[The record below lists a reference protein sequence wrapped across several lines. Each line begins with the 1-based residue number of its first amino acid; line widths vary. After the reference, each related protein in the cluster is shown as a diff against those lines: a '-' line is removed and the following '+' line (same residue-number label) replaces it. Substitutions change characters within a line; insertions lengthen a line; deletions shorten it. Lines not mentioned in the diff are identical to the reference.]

1 MLEDERRT
9 MKESAI
15 TVIGGGTMGRE
26 IAFVAA
32 MSGFQTY
39 LVDVEQRFL
48 DNAREQ
54 LEKSTKRQI
63 ERDRM
68 SQEAVDAGF
77 NNLNFTVDRDAAVKE
92 SSFVIEAIVED
103 LEIKRQVFAE
113 LDAIAGPETIL
124 ASNSSSIVSSKLAE
138 GLNHPERVCNVHF
151 FNPVLQMTLVEV
163 VGGEHTDQSILDRA
177 LELSKALG
185 KTPVV
190 VEKEIFGFIVNR
202 ILMAIV
208 GEALH
213 LHEEGYASIEDID
226 IAIKEGLGHPMG
238 PFTLMDLVG
247 VDINLGIQSL
257 AAQETGDELVK
268 EVSPTLSKLV
278 EEGNLGRKTGKGF
291 YDYSK

>member
-1 MLEDERRT
+1 METGFSNLEF
-9 MKESAI
+9 S
-15 TVIGGGTMGRE
+15 
-26 IAFVAA
+26 
-32 MSGFQTY
+32 
-39 LVDVEQRFL
+39 L
-48 DNAREQ
+48 
-54 LEKSTKRQI
+54 
-63 ERDRM
+63 
-68 SQEAVDAGF
+68 
-77 NNLNFTVDRDAAVKE
+77 DRDAAVKD

-103 LEIKRQVFAE
+103 LDIKRQVFAE
-113 LDAIAGPETIL
+113 LDEIADENTIL

-138 GLNHPERVCNVHF
+138 GLKHPGRVCNVHF
-151 FNPVLQMTLVEV
+151 FNPVLQMTLVEA
-163 VGGEHTDQSILDRA
+163 VGGDHTDQKTLDRA

-213 LHEEGYASIEDID
+213 LYEEGYASIEDID
-226 IAIKEGLGHPMG
+226 IAVKEGLSHPMG

-247 VDINLGIQSL
+247 VDINLGIQAL
-257 AAQETGDELVK
+257 AAKESDDDLVE

-278 EEGNLGRKTGKGF
+278 KEGNLGRKTGKGF

>member
-1 MLEDERRT
+1 
-9 MKESAI
+9 MKETAI

-32 MSGFQTY
+32 MSGFHTY
-39 LVDVEQRFL
+39 LVDVKQDVL
-48 DNAREQ
+48 DTAREQ
-54 LEKSTKRQI
+54 LEKSTKRQV

-68 SQEAVDAGF
+68 SKEAVETGF
-77 NNLNFTVDRDAAVKE
+77 NNLEFTIERDAAVKQ

-103 LEIKRQVFAE
+103 LDIKRQVFAE
-113 LDAIAGPETIL
+113 IEEVAAPETIL

-138 GLNHPERVCNVHF
+138 GLKHPERVCNVHF

-163 VGGEHTDQSILDRA
+163 VGGDHTGQDTLDRS
-177 LELSKALG
+177 LELAKALG

-213 LHEEGYASIEDID
+213 LYEDGYASIEDID
-226 IAIKEGLGHPMG
+226 TAVKEGLSHPMG

-247 VDINLGIQSL
+247 VDINLGIQKL
-257 AAQETGDELVK
+257 AAQESHDNLVT
-268 EVSPTLSKLV
+268 EVSPALSKLV
-278 EEGNLGRKTGKGF
+278 EDGNLGRKSGKGF

>member
-1 MLEDERRT
+1 

-39 LVDVEQRFL
+39 LVDVEERFL
-48 DNAREQ
+48 ANAREQ
-54 LEKSTKRQI
+54 LTKSTARMVERQ
-63 ERDRM
+63 RV

-77 NNLNFTVDRDAAVKE
+77 QNLTFTIDRDTAVRQ
-92 SSFVIEAIVED
+92 SSFVIEAIVEN
-103 LEIKRQVFAE
+103 LEIKRQLFAE
-113 LDAIAGPETIL
+113 LDEIAAPETIL
-124 ASNSSSIVSSKLAE
+124 ASNSSSIVSSKLAA
-138 GLNHPERVCNVHF
+138 GLLHPERVCNVHF

-163 VGGEHTDQSILDRA
+163 VGGEHTAQNTLDRA
-177 LELSKALG
+177 LELSKAMG

-202 ILMAIV
+202 VLMAIV

-213 LHEEGYASIEDID
+213 LYEQGYASIEDID

-247 VDINLGIQSL
+247 LDINLGIQEL
-257 AAQETGDELVK
+257 AAQEPNDHLVP
-268 EVSPTLSKLV
+268 EVSATLSSLV
-278 EEGNLGRKTGKGF
+278 QEGKLGRKTGKGF
-291 YDYSK
+291 YNYNK

>member
-1 MLEDERRT
+1 

-39 LVDVEQRFL
+39 LVDMEQRFL

-54 LEKSTKRQI
+54 LANSTKRQV
-63 ERDRM
+63 ERQSM
-68 SQEAVDAGF
+68 SKEAVETGF
-77 NNLNFTVDRDAAVKE
+77 NNLTFTVDRDAAVKE

-113 LDAIAGPETIL
+113 LDEIADSDTIL

-138 GLNHPERVCNVHF
+138 GLKHPERVCNVHF
-151 FNPVLQMTLVEV
+151 FNPALQMTLVEV
-163 VGGEHTDQSILDRA
+163 VGGDHTDKNTLDRS
-177 LELSKALG
+177 LELAKALG

-226 IAIKEGLGHPMG
+226 IAIKEGLSHPMG

-247 VDINLGIQSL
+247 LDINLGIQAL
-257 AAQETGDELVK
+257 AAEESNDDLVE
-268 EVSPTLSKLV
+268 EVSPTLEKLV

-291 YDYSK
+291 YNYSK

>member
-1 MLEDERRT
+1 

-54 LEKSTKRQI
+54 LTKSTARMI
-63 ERDRM
+63 ERQRV
-68 SQEAVDAGF
+68 SEEAVETGF
-77 NNLNFTVDRDAAVKE
+77 QNLTFTVDRDTAVKN
-92 SSFVIEAIVED
+92 SSFVVEAIIED
-103 LEIKRQVFAE
+103 LGVKQKLFAE
-113 LDAIAGPETIL
+113 LDEIAAPETIL
-124 ASNSSSIVSSKLAE
+124 ASNSSSIVSSKLTE
-138 GLNHPERVCNVHF
+138 GLKHPERVCNVHF

-163 VGGEHTDQSILDRA
+163 VGGEHTAQSTVDRA
-177 LELSKALG
+177 MELSKALG
-185 KTPVV
+185 KTPVLI
-190 VEKEIFGFIVNR
+190 EKEIFGFIVNR
-202 ILMAIV
+202 VLMAIV

-213 LHEEGYASIEDID
+213 LYEEGYASIEDID
-226 IAIKEGLGHPMG
+226 IAIKEGLSHPMG

-247 VDINLGIQSL
+247 VDINLGIQQL
-257 AAQETGDELVK
+257 AAEEPGDHLVS
-268 EVSPTLSKLV
+268 EVSSTLSKLV
-278 EEGNLGRKTGKGF
+278 EQGKLGRKSGKGF

>member
-1 MLEDERRT
+1 

-32 MSGFQTY
+32 MSGFKTY

-54 LEKSTKRQI
+54 LEISTQRQVD
-63 ERDRM
+63 RQRM
-68 SQEAVDAGF
+68 SEEAVETGF
-77 NNLNFTVDRDAAVKE
+77 SNIEFTLDRDAAVKG

-103 LEIKRQVFAE
+103 LGIKRQVFAE
-113 LDAIAGPETIL
+113 LDEIADADTIL

-138 GLNHPERVCNVHF
+138 GLKHPERVCNVHF

-163 VGGEHTDQSILDRA
+163 VGGDHTDQKTLDRA

-190 VEKEIFGFIVNR
+190 VE
-202 ILMAIV
+202 
-208 GEALH
+208 
-213 LHEEGYASIEDID
+213 
-226 IAIKEGLGHPMG
+226 
-238 PFTLMDLVG
+238 
-247 VDINLGIQSL
+247 
-257 AAQETGDELVK
+257 
-268 EVSPTLSKLV
+268 
-278 EEGNLGRKTGKGF
+278 
-291 YDYSK
+291 

>member
-1 MLEDERRT
+1 

-32 MSGFQTY
+32 MSGFKTY

-48 DNAREQ
+48 DNAREK
-54 LEKSTKRQI
+54 LETATKRQV
-63 ERDRM
+63 ERQRT
-68 SQEAVDAGF
+68 SEEAVELGF
-77 NNLNFTVDRDAAVKE
+77 SNLEFTLDRDAAVKQ

-103 LEIKRQVFAE
+103 LDIKRELFAE
-113 LDAIAGPETIL
+113 LDEMAGPETVL

-138 GLNHPERVCNVHF
+138 GLQHPERVCNVHF

-163 VGGEHTDQSILDRA
+163 VGGEHTAQETLDRA
-177 LELSKALG
+177 LELAKALG

-226 IAIKEGLGHPMG
+226 IAVKEGLSHPMG

-247 VDINLGIQSL
+247 LDINLGIQAL
-257 AAQETGDELVK
+257 AADEPNDDLVE

-278 EEGNLGRKTGKGF
+278 DEGNLGRKSGKGF

>member
-1 MLEDERRT
+1 

-39 LVDVEQRFL
+39 LVDVEERFL

-54 LEKSTKRQI
+54 LNKSTARLVERQ
-63 ERDRM
+63 RT
-68 SQEAVDAGF
+68 SQEAVDTGLQ
-77 NNLNFTVDRDAAVKE
+77 NLEFTTDRDTAVKN
-92 SSFVIEAIVED
+92 SSFVVEAIVED
-103 LEIKRQVFAE
+103 LEVKQQLFAQ
-113 LDAIAGPETIL
+113 LDAVAAADTVL

-138 GLNHPERVCNVHF
+138 GLKHPERVCNVHF
-151 FNPVLQMTLVEV
+151 FNPVLQMALVEV
-163 VGGEHTDQSILDRA
+163 VGGEHTAQNALDRS
-177 LELSKALG
+177 LELAKALG

-213 LHEEGYASIEDID
+213 LYEEGYASVEDID
-226 IAIKEGLGHPMG
+226 VAIKEGLGHPMG

-247 VDINLGIQSL
+247 VDINLGIQEL
-257 AAQETGDELVK
+257 AAQESNDELVT

-278 EEGNLGRKTGKGF
+278 EDGNLGRKTGKGF
-291 YDYSK
+291 YNYNK

>member
-1 MLEDERRT
+1 

-26 IAFVAA
+26 IAFVTA

-39 LVDVEQRFL
+39 LVDVEERVL
-48 DNAREQ
+48 DTARQQ
-54 LEKSTKRQI
+54 LQKSTTRLI
-63 ERDRM
+63 ERQRV
-68 SQEAVDAGF
+68 SEEAVDAGF
-77 NNLNFTVDRDAAVKE
+77 QNLEFTTDRDHAVQN
-92 SSFVIEAIVED
+92 SSFVVEAIVED
-103 LEIKRQVFAE
+103 LEIKQQLFAE
-113 LDAIAGPETIL
+113 LDAVAAPETVL
-124 ASNSSSIVSSKLAE
+124 ASNSSSIVSSKLAQ
-138 GLNHPERVCNVHF
+138 GLKHPERVCNVHF

-163 VGGEHTDQSILDRA
+163 VGGEHTSQEAMSRS
-177 LELSKALG
+177 LELAKALG

-213 LHEEGYASIEDID
+213 LYEEGYASIEDID
-226 IAIKEGLGHPMG
+226 TAVKEGLSHPMG

-247 VDINLGIQSL
+247 VDINHGIQSL
-257 AAQETGDELVK
+257 AAAEPNDELVK
-268 EVSPTLSKLV
+268 EVSPVLTKLV
-278 EEGNLGRKTGKGF
+278 EEGNLGRKSGKGF

>member
-1 MLEDERRT
+1 

-32 MSGFQTY
+32 MSGFKTH
-39 LVDVEQRFL
+39 LVDVEERFL

-54 LEKSTKRQI
+54 LHKSTSRLLERQ
-63 ERDRM
+63 RV

-77 NNLNFTVDRDAAVKE
+77 QNLHFTTDRDTAVKD
-92 SSFVIEAIVED
+92 SSFVIEAIIED
-103 LEIKRQVFAE
+103 LEIKQQLFAE
-113 LDAIAGPETIL
+113 LDAIAAPETVL
-124 ASNSSSIVSSKLAE
+124 ASNSSSIVSSKLAQ
-138 GLNHPERVCNVHF
+138 GLKHPERVCNVHF

-163 VGGEHTDQSILDRA
+163 VGGEHTGKDALDRS

-190 VEKEIFGFIVNR
+190 VKKEIFGFIVNR

-213 LHEEGYASIEDID
+213 LYDDGYASIEDID
-226 IAIKEGLGHPMG
+226 IAIKEGLSHPMG

-247 VDINLGIQSL
+247 VDINLGIQTL
-257 AAQETGDELVK
+257 AAQETNDDLVPQ
-268 EVSPTLSKLV
+268 VSPTLTKMV
-278 EEGNLGRKTGKGF
+278 EQGKLGRKSGQGF
-291 YDYSK
+291 YDYRK

>member
-1 MLEDERRT
+1 
-9 MKESAI
+9 MKETAI

-32 MSGFQTY
+32 MSGFHTY
-39 LVDVEQRFL
+39 LVDVKQDVL
-48 DNAREQ
+48 DTAREQ
-54 LEKSTKRQI
+54 LEKSTKRQV

-68 SQEAVDAGF
+68 SKEAVDTGF
-77 NNLNFTVDRDAAVKE
+77 NNLEFTIERDAAVKQ

-103 LEIKRQVFAE
+103 LDIKRQVFAE
-113 LDAIAGPETIL
+113 IEEVAAPETIL

-138 GLNHPERVCNVHF
+138 GLKHPERVCNVHF

-163 VGGEHTDQSILDRA
+163 VGGDHTGQDTLDRS
-177 LELSKALG
+177 LELAKALG

-213 LHEEGYASIEDID
+213 LYEDGYASIEDID
-226 IAIKEGLGHPMG
+226 TAVKEGLSHPMG

-247 VDINLGIQSL
+247 VDINLGIQKL
-257 AAQETGDELVK
+257 AAQESHDNLVT
-268 EVSPTLSKLV
+268 EVSPALSKLV
-278 EEGNLGRKTGKGF
+278 EDGNLGRKSGKGF

>member
-1 MLEDERRT
+1 

-39 LVDVEQRFL
+39 LVDMEQRFL
-48 DNAREQ
+48 DIAREQ
-54 LEKSTKRQI
+54 LHNSTKRQV
-63 ERDRM
+63 ERQRM
-68 SQEAVDAGF
+68 SEEAVETGF
-77 NNLNFTVDRDAAVKE
+77 HNLTFTVDRDAAVKE

-103 LEIKRQVFAE
+103 LDIKRRVFAE
-113 LDAIAGPETIL
+113 LDDIAGPDTVL

-163 VGGEHTDQSILDRA
+163 VGGDHTDQKTLERS
-177 LELSKALG
+177 LELAKALG
-185 KTPVV
+185 KTPVA

-213 LHEEGYASIEDID
+213 LHEEGYA
-226 IAIKEGLGHPMG
+226 LG
-238 PFTLMDLVG
+238 D
-247 VDINLGIQSL
+247 
-257 AAQETGDELVK
+257 
-268 EVSPTLSKLV
+268 
-278 EEGNLGRKTGKGF
+278 
-291 YDYSK
+291 

>member
-1 MLEDERRT
+1 
-9 MKESAI
+9 
-15 TVIGGGTMGRE
+15 MGRE

-32 MSGFQTY
+32 MSGFKTH
-39 LVDVEQRFL
+39 LVDVEERFL

-54 LEKSTKRQI
+54 LHKSTARLLERQ
-63 ERDRM
+63 RV
-68 SQEAVDAGF
+68 SQEAVDTGF
-77 NNLNFTVDRDAAVKE
+77 QNLHFTTDRDTAVQD

-103 LEIKRQVFAE
+103 LEIKQQLFAE
-113 LDAIAGPETIL
+113 LDAIAGPETVL
-124 ASNSSSIVSSKLAE
+124 ASNSSSIVSSKLAQ
-138 GLNHPERVCNVHF
+138 GLKHPERVCNVHF

-163 VGGEHTDQSILDRA
+163 VGGEHTGKDALDRS

-213 LHEEGYASIEDID
+213 LYDEGYASVEDID
-226 IAIKEGLGHPMG
+226 IAIKEGLSHPMG

-247 VDINLGIQSL
+247 VDINLGIQTL
-257 AAQETGDELVK
+257 AAQETNDDLVPQ
-268 EVSPTLSKLV
+268 VSPTLTKMV
-278 EEGNLGRKTGKGF
+278 EQGKLGRKTGQGF
-291 YDYSK
+291 YDYRK

>member
-1 MLEDERRT
+1 

-32 MSGFQTY
+32 MSGFKTY

-54 LEKSTKRQI
+54 LEISTQRQVD
-63 ERDRM
+63 RQRM
-68 SQEAVDAGF
+68 SEEAVETGF
-77 NNLNFTVDRDAAVKE
+77 SNIEFTLDRDAAVKG

-103 LEIKRQVFAE
+103 LGIKRQVFAE
-113 LDAIAGPETIL
+113 LDEIADADTIL

-138 GLNHPERVCNVHF
+138 GLKHPERVCNVHF

-163 VGGEHTDQSILDRA
+163 VGGDHTDQKTLDRA

-226 IAIKEGLGHPMG
+226 IAVKEGLSHPMG

-247 VDINLGIQSL
+247 VDINLGIQAL
-257 AAQETGDELVK
+257 AAQEPNDDLVE
-268 EVSPTLSKLV
+268 EVSPTLEKLV

>member
-1 MLEDERRT
+1 

-32 MSGFQTY
+32 MSGFKTY

-54 LEKSTKRQI
+54 LEISTQRQVD
-63 ERDRM
+63 RQRM
-68 SQEAVDAGF
+68 SEEAVETGF
-77 NNLNFTVDRDAAVKE
+77 SNIEFTLDRDAAVKG

-103 LEIKRQVFAE
+103 LNIKRQVFAE
-113 LDAIAGPETIL
+113 LDEIADADTIL

-138 GLNHPERVCNVHF
+138 GLKHPGRVCNVHF

-163 VGGEHTDQSILDRA
+163 VGGDHTDQKTLDRA

-226 IAIKEGLGHPMG
+226 IAVKEGLSHPMG

-247 VDINLGIQSL
+247 VDINLGIQAL
-257 AAQETGDELVK
+257 AAQEPNDDLVE
-268 EVSPTLSKLV
+268 EVSPTLEKLV

>member
-1 MLEDERRT
+1 

-32 MSGFQTY
+32 MSGFKTH
-39 LVDVEQRFL
+39 LVDVEERFL

-54 LEKSTKRQI
+54 LHKSTSRLLERQ
-63 ERDRM
+63 RV

-77 NNLNFTVDRDAAVKE
+77 QNLHFTTYRDTAVKD
-92 SSFVIEAIVED
+92 SSFVIEAIIED
-103 LEIKRQVFAE
+103 LEIKQQLFAE
-113 LDAIAGPETIL
+113 LDAIAAPETVL
-124 ASNSSSIVSSKLAE
+124 ASNSSSIVSSKLAQ
-138 GLNHPERVCNVHF
+138 GLKHPERVCNVHF

-163 VGGEHTDQSILDRA
+163 VGGEHTGKDALDRS

-190 VEKEIFGFIVNR
+190 VKKEIFGFIVNR

-213 LHEEGYASIEDID
+213 LYDDGYASIEDID
-226 IAIKEGLGHPMG
+226 IAIKEGLSHPMG

-247 VDINLGIQSL
+247 VDINLGIQTL
-257 AAQETGDELVK
+257 AAQETNDDLVPQ
-268 EVSPTLSKLV
+268 VSPTLTKMV
-278 EEGNLGRKTGKGF
+278 EQGKLGRKSGQGF
-291 YDYSK
+291 YDYRK

>member
-1 MLEDERRT
+1 

-39 LVDVEQRFL
+39 LVDMEQRFL

-54 LEKSTKRQI
+54 LANSTKRQV
-63 ERDRM
+63 ERQRM
-68 SQEAVDAGF
+68 SKEAVETGF
-77 NNLNFTVDRDAAVKE
+77 NNLTFTVDRDAAVKE

-113 LDAIAGPETIL
+113 LDEIADSDTIL

-138 GLNHPERVCNVHF
+138 GLKHPERVCNVHF
-151 FNPVLQMTLVEV
+151 FNPALQMTLVEV
-163 VGGEHTDQSILDRA
+163 VGGDHTDQKTLNRS
-177 LELSKALG
+177 LELAKALG

-226 IAIKEGLGHPMG
+226 IAIKEGLSHPMG

-247 VDINLGIQSL
+247 LDINLGIQAL
-257 AAQETGDELVK
+257 AAEESNDDLVE
-268 EVSPTLSKLV
+268 EVSPTLEKLV

-291 YDYSK
+291 YNYSK

>member
-1 MLEDERRT
+1 

-32 MSGFQTY
+32 MSGFKTY

-48 DNAREQ
+48 DNARQ
-54 LEKSTKRQI
+54 KLETATKRQV
-63 ERDRM
+63 ERQRT
-68 SQEAVDAGF
+68 SEEAVELGF
-77 NNLNFTVDRDAAVKE
+77 SNLEFTLDRDAAVKQ
-92 SSFVIEAIVED
+92 SSFVVEAIVED
-103 LEIKRQVFAE
+103 LGIKRELFAE
-113 LDAIAGPETIL
+113 LDEIAGPETVL

-138 GLNHPERVCNVHF
+138 GLKHPERVCNVHF

-163 VGGEHTDQSILDRA
+163 VGGEHTAQKTLDRA
-177 LELSKALG
+177 LELAKALG

-226 IAIKEGLGHPMG
+226 IAVKEGLSHPMG

-247 VDINLGIQSL
+247 LDINLGIQAL
-257 AAQETGDELVK
+257 AADEPNDDLVE

-278 EEGNLGRKTGKGF
+278 DEGNLGRKSGKGF

>member
-1 MLEDERRT
+1 

-32 MSGFQTY
+32 MSGFKTY

-54 LEKSTKRQI
+54 LEKATKRQV

-68 SQEAVDAGF
+68 SQEAVETGF
-77 NNLNFTVDRDAAVKE
+77 SNLEFSLDRDAAVKD

-103 LEIKRQVFAE
+103 LDIKRQVFAE
-113 LDAIAGPETIL
+113 LDEIADENTIL

-138 GLNHPERVCNVHF
+138 GLKHPGRVCNVHF

-163 VGGEHTDQSILDRA
+163 VGGDHTDQKTLDRS

-213 LHEEGYASIEDID
+213 LYEEGYASIEDID
-226 IAIKEGLGHPMG
+226 TAVKEGLSHPMG

-247 VDINLGIQSL
+247 VDINFGIQAL
-257 AAQETGDELVK
+257 AAKESDDDLVK

-278 EEGNLGRKTGKGF
+278 EEGNLGRKTGQGF

>member
-1 MLEDERRT
+1 

-32 MSGFQTY
+32 MSGFKAC

-54 LEKSTKRQI
+54 LEISTQRQVD
-63 ERDRM
+63 RQRM
-68 SQEAVDAGF
+68 SEEAVETGF
-77 NNLNFTVDRDAAVKE
+77 SNIEFTLDRDAAVKG

-103 LEIKRQVFAE
+103 LDIKRQVFAE
-113 LDAIAGPETIL
+113 LDEIADADTIL

-138 GLNHPERVCNVHF
+138 GLKHPERVCNVHF

-163 VGGEHTDQSILDRA
+163 VGGDHTAQTTLDRA

-226 IAIKEGLGHPMG
+226 IAVKEGLSHPMG

-247 VDINLGIQSL
+247 VDINLGIQAL
-257 AAQETGDELVK
+257 AAQEPDDDLVE
-268 EVSPTLSKLV
+268 EVSPTLEKLV

>member
-1 MLEDERRT
+1 

-32 MSGFQTY
+32 MSGFTTY
-39 LVDVEQRFL
+39 LVDVKQNVL
-48 DNAREQ
+48 DTAQEQ
-54 LEKSTKRQI
+54 LHKSTKRLL
-63 ERDRM
+63 ERDRV
-68 SQEAVDAGF
+68 SQEAVDTGF
-77 NNLNFTVDRDAAVKE
+77 MNLEFTVDRDAAVKQ

-103 LEIKRQVFAE
+103 LDIKRQVFSE

-138 GLNHPERVCNVHF
+138 GLQHPERVCNVHF

-163 VGGEHTDQSILDRA
+163 VGGEHTEQATLDRA

-213 LHEEGYASIEDID
+213 LYDKGYASIEDID
-226 IAIKEGLGHPMG
+226 IAIKEGLSHPMG

-247 VDINLGIQSL
+247 VDINLGIQTL
-257 AAQETGDELVK
+257 AAQETNDDLVPQ
-268 EVSPTLSKLV
+268 VSPTLSKMV
-278 EEGNLGRKTGKGF
+278 EQGKLGRKAGQGF
-291 YDYSK
+291 YDYRK

>member
-1 MLEDERRT
+1 

-39 LVDVEQRFL
+39 LVDVEERFL
-48 DNAREQ
+48 ANAREQ
-54 LEKSTKRQI
+54 LTKSTARMVERQ
-63 ERDRM
+63 RV

-77 NNLNFTVDRDAAVKE
+77 QNLTFTIDRDTAVRQ
-92 SSFVIEAIVED
+92 SSFVIEAIVEN
-103 LEIKRQVFAE
+103 LEIKRQLFAE
-113 LDAIAGPETIL
+113 LDEIAAPETIL

-138 GLNHPERVCNVHF
+138 GLLHPERVCNVHF

-163 VGGEHTDQSILDRA
+163 VGGEHTAQNTLDRA
-177 LELSKALG
+177 LELSKAMG

-202 ILMAIV
+202 VLMAIV

-213 LHEEGYASIEDID
+213 LYEQGYASIEDID

-247 VDINLGIQSL
+247 LDINLGIQEL
-257 AAQETGDELVK
+257 AAQEPNDHLVP
-268 EVSPTLSKLV
+268 EVSATLSSLV
-278 EEGNLGRKTGKGF
+278 QEGKLGRKTGKGF
-291 YDYSK
+291 YNYNK

>member
-1 MLEDERRT
+1 

-32 MSGFQTY
+32 MSGFKTY

-54 LEKSTKRQI
+54 LEISTQRQVD
-63 ERDRM
+63 RQRM
-68 SQEAVDAGF
+68 SEEAVETGF
-77 NNLNFTVDRDAAVKE
+77 SNIEFTLDRDAAVKG
-92 SSFVIEAIVED
+92 SSFVVEAIVED
-103 LEIKRQVFAE
+103 LDIKRQVFAE
-113 LDAIAGPETIL
+113 LDEIADADTIL

-138 GLNHPERVCNVHF
+138 GLKHPERVCNVHF

-163 VGGEHTDQSILDRA
+163 VGGDHTDQKTLDRA

-226 IAIKEGLGHPMG
+226 IAVKEGLSHPMG

-247 VDINLGIQSL
+247 VDINLGIQAL
-257 AAQETGDELVK
+257 AAQEPDDDLVE
-268 EVSPTLSKLV
+268 EVSPTLEKLV

>member
-1 MLEDERRT
+1 

-32 MSGFQTY
+32 MSGFKTH
-39 LVDVEQRFL
+39 LVDVEERFL

-54 LEKSTKRQI
+54 LHKSTSRLLERKRV
-63 ERDRM
+63 

-77 NNLNFTVDRDAAVKE
+77 QNLHFTTDRDTAVKD
-92 SSFVIEAIVED
+92 SSFVIEAIIED
-103 LEIKRQVFAE
+103 LEIKQQLFAE
-113 LDAIAGPETIL
+113 LDAIAAPETVL
-124 ASNSSSIVSSKLAE
+124 ASNSSSIVSSKLAQ
-138 GLNHPERVCNVHF
+138 GLKHPERVCNVHF
-151 FNPVLQMTLVEV
+151 FNPVLHMTLVEV
-163 VGGEHTDQSILDRA
+163 VGGEHTGKDALDRS

-190 VEKEIFGFIVNR
+190 VKKEIFGFIVNR

-213 LHEEGYASIEDID
+213 LYDDGYASIEDID
-226 IAIKEGLGHPMG
+226 IAIKEGLSHPMG

-247 VDINLGIQSL
+247 VDINLGIQTL
-257 AAQETGDELVK
+257 AAQETNDDLVPQ
-268 EVSPTLSKLV
+268 VSPTLTKMV
-278 EEGNLGRKTGKGF
+278 EQGKLGRKSGQGF
-291 YDYSK
+291 YDYRK

>member
-1 MLEDERRT
+1 

-32 MSGFQTY
+32 MSGFKTY

-48 DNAREQ
+48 DNAREK
-54 LEKSTKRQI
+54 LEVATMRQI
-63 ERDRM
+63 ERQRM
-68 SQEAVDAGF
+68 SEEAVEIGF
-77 NNLNFTVDRDAAVKE
+77 NNLEFTLDRDAAVKD

-103 LEIKRQVFAE
+103 LDVKRQVFSE
-113 LDAIAGPETIL
+113 LDKIAGPETVL

-138 GLNHPERVCNVHF
+138 GLKHPERVCNVHF

-163 VGGEHTDQSILDRA
+163 VGGEHTAQEPLDRA
-177 LELSKALG
+177 LELAKALG

-202 ILMAIV
+202 ILMAIF

-226 IAIKEGLGHPMG
+226 IAVKEGLSHPMG
-238 PFTLMDLVG
+238 PFSLMDLVG
-247 VDINLGIQSL
+247 LDINLGIQTL
-257 AAQETGDELVK
+257 AADEPNDDLVE

-278 EEGNLGRKTGKGF
+278 DEGNLGRKSGKGF
-291 YDYSK
+291 YNYSK

>member
-1 MLEDERRT
+1 

-32 MSGFQTY
+32 MSGFTTY
-39 LVDVEQRFL
+39 LVDMEQRFL

-54 LEKSTKRQI
+54 LDKSTKRLV

-68 SQEAVDAGF
+68 SQEAVDTGF
-77 NNLNFTVDRDAAVKE
+77 QNLTFTTDRDAAVKD
-92 SSFVIEAIVED
+92 SSFVIEAIIED
-103 LEIKRQVFAE
+103 LEIKQQLFAE
-113 LDAIAGPETIL
+113 LDAIAGPDTIL

-138 GLNHPERVCNVHF
+138 GLKHPERVCNAHF
-151 FNPVLQMTLVEV
+151 FNPVLQMTLVEI
-163 VGGEHTDQSILDRA
+163 VGGEHTAKETLDRA
-177 LELSKALG
+177 LELSKAFG

-202 ILMAIV
+202 IIFAIF

-213 LHEEGYASIEDID
+213 LYEEGYASIEDID

-238 PFTLMDLVG
+238 PFALMDLVG
-247 VDINLGIQSL
+247 IDVNLGIQQL
-257 AAQETGDELVK
+257 AAQETDDDLVQQ
-268 EVSPTLSKLV
+268 VSPTLVELV
-278 EEGNLGRKTGKGF
+278 EKGYLGRKTGQGF
-291 YDYSK
+291 YNYKK